1 MEADRFSEST
11 QFARK
16 LQQAVLSLRPGAPV
30 ARRQVPRMAQALA
43 LAELMAAKA
52 GAKAR
57 DIPIAPLSMAASSLR
72 ASTKKAVIGS

>member
-30 ARRQVPRMAQALA
+30 AHRQVPRMAQALA
-43 LAELMAAKA
+43 LAEHLA
-52 GAKAR
+52 AKAR
-57 DIPIAPLSMAASSLR
+57 DMQIAPLSRVSTTLGSRPAAK
-72 ASTKKAVIGS
+72 ASVGN

>member
-1 MEADRFSEST
+1 MEADRFSESA

-52 GAKAR
+52 HGMQIRPRSNATTTLGGPA
-57 DIPIAPLSMAASSLR
+57 
-72 ASTKKAVIGS
+72 

>member
-30 ARRQVPRMAQALA
+30 AHRQVPRMAQALA
-43 LAELMAAKA
+43 LAEHLAATARAVQVAPLSRASTALGSRPAAKA
-52 GAKAR
+52 SVNG
-57 DIPIAPLSMAASSLR
+57 
-72 ASTKKAVIGS
+72 